1 MENRVSTCH
10 IVVDSLYGSLKLVQE
25 LKSIGIDTV
34 AKCRAD
40 RPAWIF
46 ATNVKKLNEVHK
58 TPCVG
63 QWASMGGEL
72 PGGNQI
78 LRLHYSCEPPRK
90 GPHIYAHLIS
100 TVHSPTD
107 HGCLK
112 EAISRGVEE
121 KNGERHTEE
130 AMLEQMPVLECFQH
144 TTRLLDI
151 LIVSTLALLVPY
163 RHSGGQGGS
172 PNSLFS
178 YSSACALM
186 LIDWKICIMSNFYA
200 LYKKMIQTST
210 SRKFVENNHPG
221 IAALSRPWKEYRS
234 NLKNILYAF
243 PDFVRTGR
251 HELKNTAQN
260 PRFRANEISRVHTC
274 AFCVQRYRDAK
285 RTPQKS
291 NRMSQYCETCSAP
304 ICKDCA
310 RAPGLRMS
318 CGDITAVQLCKRRR
332 IFDGAPTLI
341 FDKSEETRVV
351 HAEVSP
357 HPSATEGSTP
367 TL

>member
-130 AMLEQMPVLECFQH
+130 AMRADACTGVLSTYNKTAGYIDRVNSRIVGALPAFRWTRWKSKFLVFLLIGMCSNAHRLENLYYEQFLRSVQKDDPNIDVSEVRGEQPSRDCCTELPMEGVSEQLEEY
-144 TTRLLDI
+144 
-151 LIVSTLALLVPY
+151 LV
-163 RHSGGQGGS
+163 
-172 PNSLFS
+172 
-178 YSSACALM
+178 C
-186 LIDWKICIMSNFYA
+186 
-200 LYKKMIQTST
+200 
-210 SRKFVENNHPG
+210 
-221 IAALSRPWKEYRS
+221 LS
-234 NLKNILYAF
+234 
-243 PDFVRTGR
+243 
-251 HELKNTAQN
+251 
-260 PRFRANEISRVHTC
+260 
-274 AFCVQRYRDAK
+274 
-285 RTPQKS
+285 
-291 NRMSQYCETCSAP
+291 
-304 ICKDCA
+304 
-310 RAPGLRMS
+310 
-318 CGDITAVQLCKRRR
+318 
-332 IFDGAPTLI
+332 
-341 FDKSEETRVV
+341 
-351 HAEVSP
+351 
-357 HPSATEGSTP
+357 
-367 TL
+367 

>member
-130 AMLEQMPVLECFQH
+130 AMRADACTGVLSTYNKTAGYIDRCQLSHCWCPTGIPVDKVEVQIPC
-144 TTRLLDI
+144 
-151 LIVSTLALLVPY
+151 
-163 RHSGGQGGS
+163 
-172 PNSLFS
+172 FS

-210 SRKFVENNHPG
+210 SPG
-221 IAALSRPWKEYRS
+221 SSW
-234 NLKNILYAF
+234 
-243 PDFVRTGR
+243 RT
-251 HELKNTAQN
+251 TI
-260 PRFRANEISRVHTC
+260 PRLLH
-274 AFCVQRYRDAK
+274 
-285 RTPQKS
+285 
-291 NRMSQYCETCSAP
+291 
-304 ICKDCA
+304 
-310 RAPGLRMS
+310 
-318 CGDITAVQLCKRRR
+318 
-332 IFDGAPTLI
+332 
-341 FDKSEETRVV
+341 
-351 HAEVSP
+351 
-357 HPSATEGSTP
+357 
-367 TL
+367 